1 MTSRTGFAVWVV
13 LALASSPNIVWAQPV
28 NPITPQLNEN
38 IVRLQKF
45 LSTFEIET
53 AALGQEMPLEKFL
66 AALEKQVPLGM
77 TLKFRLDREA
87 LGKETAGVAGSMV
100 SLPAEPKRLSMRAAL
115 HAALAKV
122 KPPVDYGLATGEVV
136 ITLPKQARYR
146 TGYNLEK
153 LPNPELLHTSG
164 VGGTLVPDLVFSEHS
179 QSAKAAV
186 QALRGLSW
194 WLSPQLWRPIAEDP
208 DAIQLMNG
216 TLLEINASPAAHS
229 EIYRFFRTLRRV
241 ADVAAQV
248 QVRVYEVNDED
259 YSKLKKQKRVLME
272 ESEKQAANGSN
283 KDDALAKELEQQ
295 KPLFT
300 GDETELNHEGEAL
313 LLSRHAFRSLLASPD
328 QLRQGDTARQG
339 IFHGLELHGLV
350 HISADRRYVRLKL
363 REESAHLE
371 EVVKSKVQDLVE
383 EQKTGREK
391 EADAETAFIQEE
403 THGAT
408 LDIPDGGTVLMP
420 IHYRPASVRSSN
432 RWWVAAVQVRVV
444 IEEEERQIR
453 REKFSD
459 ILEEVVADVLQNPQL
474 KALRE
479 MHGTAGE
486 KSYALV
492 DSPAWKWSN
501 DFRIDAKGF
510 ERTKPRAGGNRRL
523 GMRVDGFREP
533 ADGKQPHS
541 VTLMLLNAGG
551 AANGPSL
558 GGAAI
563 RYLARPVEKG
573 WTVELNNALDP

>member
-1 MTSRTGFAVWVV
+1 MTSRTGFAGWVV
-13 LALASSPNIVWAQPV
+13 LALASSPNVLWAQPA
-28 NPITPQLNEN
+28 NPITPRLDES
-38 IVRLQKF
+38 IARLQKF
-45 LSTFEIET
+45 LSTFEIEA
-53 AALGQEMPLEKFL
+53 AALSQEMPLEKFL
-66 AALEKQVPLGM
+66 AALEKQVPPGM
-77 TLKFRLDREA
+77 KLKFRLDREA
-87 LGKETAGVAGSMV
+87 FGKETAGVAGSMV
-100 SLPAEPKRLSMRAAL
+100 SLPAERKRLSMRAAL

-122 KPPVDYGLATGEVV
+122 KPPVDYGLAPGEVI

-153 LPNPELLHTSG
+153 LPNPELLHTTG
-164 VGGTLVPDLVFSEHS
+164 VGGTLVPDLVFSEHTE
-179 QSAKAAV
+179 SAKSAV

-194 WLSPQLWRPIAEDP
+194 WLSPQLWRPIVNDP

-229 EIYRFFRTLRRV
+229 EIYRFFRTLHRV
-241 ADVAAQV
+241 ADVAAQI
-248 QVRVYEVNDED
+248 QVRVYEVNGEF
-259 YSKLKKQKRVLME
+259 YTKVKKQKRVLME
-272 ESEKQAANGSN
+272 GLEKQAANGSN

-300 GDETELNHEGEAL
+300 GDETALNQEAEAP
-313 LLSRHAFRSLLASPD
+313 LLSRHTFRSVLASPD
-328 QLRQGDTARQG
+328 QVRRGDTARQG
-339 IFHGLELHGLV
+339 IFQGFDLHGLA

-391 EADAETAFIQEE
+391 ETDAEIAFMQEE

-408 LDIPDGGTVLMP
+408 LEIPDGGTALLP

-432 RWWVAAVQVRVV
+432 RWWVAAVQVRIV

-453 REKFSD
+453 REKFTD
-459 ILEEVVADVLQNPQL
+459 ILEEVVADVLQNPKL

-486 KSYALV
+486 KNYVLL
-492 DSPAWKWSN
+492 DSPAWSWAN
-501 DFRIDAKGF
+501 DFRIEVKGL
-510 ERTKPRAGGNRRL
+510 ERTKPRAEGNRLL
-523 GMRVDGFREP
+523 GMRVESFREP

-551 AANGPSL
+551 TANGPAL

-563 RYLARPVEKG
+563 QYLARPAEKG
-573 WTVELNNALDP
+573 WTVELSDSLDH